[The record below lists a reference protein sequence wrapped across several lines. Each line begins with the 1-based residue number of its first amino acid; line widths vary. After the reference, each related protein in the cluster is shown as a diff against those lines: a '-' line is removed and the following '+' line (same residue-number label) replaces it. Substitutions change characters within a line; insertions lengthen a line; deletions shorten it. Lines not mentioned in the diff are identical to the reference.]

1 LFSCWHVHI
10 DFPEESATAAAQ
22 QQPRPELS
30 PEEIKLEMEK
40 WVRRCHYGAV
50 VSITAFVAWIVIAQV
65 LRGSVLP
72 RQLYFIRPDNADITG
87 W

>member
-1 LFSCWHVHI
+1 
-10 DFPEESATAAAQ
+10 
-22 QQPRPELS
+22 LS
-30 PEEIKLEMEK
+30 PEQIKLEMEK

-50 VSITAFVAWIVIAQV
+50 VSISVFVAWIVIAQV